1 MLTDVGIGCSDQVL
15 LLLWGHGV
23 SSGDMAPYASGLHFG
38 DDERLAPLGNDV
50 YLFVTKAPVTLED
63 TIALALQIAAG

>member
-15 LLLWGHGV
+15 LLLLSDGV
-23 SSGDMAPYASGLHFG
+23 PGGDMAPYASGLHFG
-38 DDERLAPLGNDV
+38 DDECLTPLGDDV
-50 YLFVTKAPVTLED
+50 YLFVTEVPVTLED